1 MVTFTASLHFS
12 CKRTVSVCAPLK
24 RRNAGTLRLRPLKL
38 ALMRTVPGPRV
49 AAQFGKLSVQPAA
62 ALLYFQDFPAFF
74 SPAIVSVDFRFF
86 GLNPHRFVAALLTAV
101 RTTGFRT
108 ASEN

>member
-1 MVTFTASLHFS
+1 
-12 CKRTVSVCAPLK
+12 
-24 RRNAGTLRLRPLKL
+24 
-38 ALMRTVPGPRV
+38 MRTVPGPKI
-49 AAQFGKLSVQPAA
+49 AALLGKLSVQPA

-74 SPAIVSVDFRFF
+74 SPAIVSVNFRFF